1 MAKLI
6 AERKPT
12 KEIIDIDGEK
22 VNRTTTIT
30 DVSESDL
37 QTQMD
42 NLDEQIASTTARY
55 VTPLVNRRDAIVE
68 ELAILTA

>member
-42 NLDEQIASTTARY
+42 NLDEQIASTTTQY